1 MKTNAILS
9 SLTRTFG
16 RFPAFPVAAA
26 AAANLFGGGSRR
38 RSRSRSSSAYLFAGG
53 ALAAAAATVLF
64 NPWNGRELRSR
75 AGKLFGGG
83 LGKLVGGQVG
93 AHPLRTANAVR
104 KTEQLLGSHE

>member
-26 AAANLFGGGSRR
+26 AAANLF
-38 RSRSRSSSAYLFAGG
+38 GG